1 VQFVAV
7 PAWRQPPRR
16 RYHGGMEENPYKAPG
31 KFKHPPKFE
40 DRELTRWLVC
50 IFGVLIGVI
59 VWWAISFLVF
69 GPALS

>member
-1 VQFVAV
+1 
-7 PAWRQPPRR
+7 
-16 RYHGGMEENPYKAPG
+16 MEENPYKAPG

-59 VWWAISFLVF
+59 VLWAISFLVF